1 MTEKAAPP
9 LTHLAIIMDGNGRW
23 AKRHLRPRAFGH
35 KQGAEALR
43 NILKPVARLGIK
55 YLSVYAFSHENW
67 QRSEEEVRDLMQL
80 LKLYLSKEVDTLID
94 NNIRLRISGD
104 ISRFDAKTQA
114 QLQEALNRT
123 EGGTA
128 LTLNIC
134 LSYGARQE
142 ILHACKE
149 LIRSGADADSITT
162 DDISSHLYCADIPD
176 PDLLIRTG
184 GDCRISNFLLW
195 QCAYT
200 ELYFTE
206 CLWPD
211 FNETILKEAYD
222 AYCARERR
230 FGRRP

>member
-1 MTEKAAPP
+1 MTQQAASP

-23 AKRHLRPRAFGH
+23 AKRHIRPRVLGH

-43 NILKPVARLGIK
+43 NILKPVARLGIQ

-67 QRSEEEVRDLMQL
+67 QRSEEEVQDLMQL
-80 LKLYLSKEVDTLID
+80 LKLYLSKEIDTLIE
-94 NNIRLRISGD
+94 NNICLRISGD
-104 ISRFDAKTQA
+104 VSRFDDNTQA
-114 QLQEALNRT
+114 QLHDALERT
-123 EGGTA
+123 KNGAA

-142 ILHACKE
+142 ILHACKT
-149 LIRSGADADSITT
+149 LMLSGANARDITT
-162 DDISSHLYCADIPD
+162 HDIATHLYCADIPD
-176 PDLLIRTG
+176 PDFLIRTG
-184 GDCRISNFLLW
+184 GDYRISNFLLW

-200 ELYFTE
+200 ELYFTD

-211 FNETILKEAYD
+211 FDEAELQRAYD
-222 AYCARERR
+222 TYLTRERR